1 MHLVYALLGI
11 TIFLGITSGFLLVLM
26 QRERSSLRKR
36 IRELVVLEDEDR
48 PDRTEVA
55 EKVVRKVSFLAGVI
69 RTHLGGRTDASVE
82 ERLTAAGIQLPRA
95 ADVYFVTRIASPT
108 VFALVTYFVSQHNF
122 FFALGAAALGYILP
136 DFFLDRLVK
145 RYRLKIRR
153 AMPDMVDL
161 LSVCVEAGLGIDQA
175 MLRTAREMSIAYPE
189 LCYELLMTNKER
201 QAGLTRAAAWEN
213 LVQRT
218 QSDDLDTL
226 VTILGQA
233 DQLGT
238 PITTALRNY
247 ADDLRIQRQNLAKE
261 KAKKAAVLIL
271 IPLVLFIF
279 PTVFIIMMGPAVLT
293 LADGLSRGF
302 LSR

>member
-1 MHLVYALLGI
+1 
-11 TIFLGITSGFLLVLM
+11 
-26 QRERSSLRKR
+26 
-36 IRELVVLEDEDR
+36 
-48 PDRTEVA
+48 
-55 EKVVRKVSFLAGVI
+55 
-69 RTHLGGRTDASVE
+69 
-82 ERLTAAGIQLPRA
+82 
-95 ADVYFVTRIASPT
+95 
-108 VFALVTYFVSQHNF
+108 
-122 FFALGAAALGYILP
+122 
-136 DFFLDRLVK
+136 
-145 RYRLKIRR
+145 
-153 AMPDMVDL
+153 
-161 LSVCVEAGLGIDQA
+161 
-175 MLRTAREMSIAYPE
+175 
-189 LCYELLMTNKER
+189 MTNKEL